1 MYRRLIIILV
11 SLLIVLFN
19 VINIRK
25 DDLQEDKYIKVEIKG
40 EVERPGIY
48 ELKLGSK
55 LEDLFNVAVIRED
68 GDISQYSLN
77 TVLYN
82 SQVIVIGKHK
92 DDLISINTADL
103 KQLMSL
109 PGIGESIA
117 RRIIEYRNTY
127 GSFNYLEELKNV
139 NGIGDVK
146 FNKIKEYICL

>member
-11 SLLIVLFN
+11 SLLIVLLN

-55 LEDLFNVAVIRED
+55 LEDLFNEAVIRED